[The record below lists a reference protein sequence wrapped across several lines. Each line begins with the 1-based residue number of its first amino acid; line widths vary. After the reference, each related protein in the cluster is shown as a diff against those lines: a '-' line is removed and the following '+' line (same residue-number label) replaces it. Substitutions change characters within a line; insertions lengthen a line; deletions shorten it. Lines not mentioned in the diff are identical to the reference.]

1 MPPDDKMTT
10 ADRYRALAAHLR
22 SRASQ
27 ERNLVLRGQ
36 WANLAQ
42 CYMRLAEQAEPLR
55 HRLRIRSLETA
66 RRFRRGSG
74 LTALSRG
81 RGAKADDSYVTA
93 RRRRRGAGRP
103 SPSL

>member
-10 ADRYRALAAHLR
+10 ADRYRALAAHLH

-42 CYMRLAEQAEPLR
+42 CYMRLAEQADANS
-55 HRLRIRSLETA
+55 RSDIVYE
-66 RRFRRGSG
+66 FDHSKPHGG
-74 LTALSRG
+74 FG
-81 RGAKADDSYVTA
+81 GDPD
-93 RRRRRGAGRP
+93 
-103 SPSL
+103 

>member
-42 CYMRLAEQAEPLR
+42 CYMRLAEQADANS
-55 HRLRIRSLETA
+55 RSDIVYEFDRSK
-66 RRFRRGSG
+66 RRSG
-74 LTALSRG
+74 VGGKPA
-81 RGAKADDSYVTA
+81 
-93 RRRRRGAGRP
+93 
-103 SPSL
+103 